1 MPYRSEY
8 HAPSRFAA
16 HQDIPSYGDFSWE
29 RHSSYT
35 PPYPS
40 GGQGETL
47 EEMIPQIQNQ
57 LQEKKIVFIADESGV
72 QLLQILQS
80 RLGDVFVFADEKQ
93 ITSETKLAQLVH
105 PGNVGLVMLKG
116 GGTVSNLNRIIESYS
131 RKFSKPKLRLD
142 NTELQSVIHQIF
154 VGLTFWK

>member
-1 MPYRSEY
+1 
-8 HAPSRFAA
+8 
-16 HQDIPSYGDFSWE
+16 
-29 RHSSYT
+29 
-35 PPYPS
+35 
-40 GGQGETL
+40 
-47 EEMIPQIQNQ
+47 MIPQIQNQ